1 MTAAVSPPAA
11 RPDAAPSHGGAART
25 TRPDREPVGGEPVRH
40 SVALEGAGSCEP
52 GLAGGESADTGH
64 RGARLAIAELFAG
77 LGCVARGFERTG
89 GFETALLTDI
99 DPAAHATYQ
108 ENFPSGARY
117 LREDI
122 RRLRTQDVLDAV
134 EGRAIDGLLG
144 CPPCQGFSA
153 AGLRDPEDKRN
164 GLLWHFFALVADL
177 RPKFF
182 LMENVPRVFDFSL
195 LRQELADATAHYQV
209 WTGVLNAALF
219 GLPQTRQRA
228 IVIGYRRDLGVRPS
242 APMPT
247 HFGSR
252 EVFDYSRRCLRRP
265 TRFSGPSLM
274 GLYPGLGNPDELSDE
289 QVRLL
294 VAPGEGL
301 RDLVVVGE
309 GIGDLPPAEGS
320 DEPVGYAAPP
330 SAYAKGLR
338 GSASEVRNHRRW
350 QHGGDMLKRLQGVPE
365 GGGLLDAEGRSRSR
379 RYFSQ
384 AYARLHRRGLART
397 VTTNFHN
404 PGSGRFLHYEELRTI
419 TVREAARLQ
428 GIEDGF
434 AFIGHQSVQERL
446 VGNAFPMLLAEALA
460 RHIAAELACALHPT

>member
-1 MTAAVSPPAA
+1 VKPTSCPPASDPPPVLGGCERPAGGSCSPEAGAIDA
-11 RPDAAPSHGGAART
+11 RRRSAAARDHI
-25 TRPDREPVGGEPVRH
+25 DREE
-40 SVALEGAGSCEP
+40 
-52 GLAGGESADTGH
+52 
-64 RGARLAIAELFAG
+64 ARIGIVELFAG
-77 LGCVARGFERTG
+77 LGCVARAFERTG
-89 GFETALLTDI
+89 RFETILLTDV
-99 DPAAHATYQ
+99 DPAACDTYRD
-108 ENFPSGARY
+108 NFPSGARY

-122 RRLRTQDVLDAV
+122 RRLHKQDVLDAV
-134 EGRAIDGLLG
+134 DGRTVDGLLG

-153 AGLRDPEDKRN
+153 AGRRSPSDKRN
-164 GLLWHFFALVADL
+164 ELLGHFFALVHDL

-195 LRQELADATAHYQV
+195 LRQELADVRADYRV

-228 IVIGYRRDLGVRPS
+228 IVIGYRRDLGVHPS
-242 APMPT
+242 GPIPT
-247 HFGSR
+247 HFGAR
-252 EVFDYSRRCLRRP
+252 PVFDYNKQRLRRP

-274 GLYPGLGNPDELSDE
+274 GLYPGLGRPEEFTDE

-294 VAPGEGL
+294 VAPGPGL

-309 GIGDLPPAEGS
+309 AIDDLPPAGAS
-320 DEPVGYAAPP
+320 DDAVGYASPP
-330 SAYAKGLR
+330 SAYAAALR
-338 GSASEVRNHRRW
+338 ASEVHNHRRW
-350 QHGGDMLKRLQGVPE
+350 RHREDMLERLRGVPE
-365 GGGLLDAEGRSRSR
+365 GAGLLDGEGRSRSR

-384 AYARLHRRGLART
+384 AYARLHRDGLART

-404 PGSGRFLHYEELRTI
+404 PGSGRFLHYRQLRTI

-434 AFIGHQSVQERL
+434 VFVGHQSVQERL

-460 RHIAAELACALHPT
+460 RHIASELSGIL